1 MAKTR
6 LSAFFSV
13 KPILDGR
20 FTKKMLAIKP
30 SSAVR
35 DSAEARQRNRNRAAM
50 HAGIYPGRSASRNE
64 EIAISFGRKAPLHWG
79 WMGFSAFVEFVAKL
93 AASPQGM
100 GDSQESC

>member
-1 MAKTR
+1 MTKTR
-6 LSAFFSV
+6 LFAFFSI

-20 FTKKMLAIKP
+20 LTKKLLTIKP

-35 DSAEARQRNRNRAAM
+35 NSAKARQRNQNRAAM
-50 HAGIYPGRSASRNE
+50 HAGIHPGRSGAKNA
-64 EIAISFGRKAPLHWG
+64 EIAISFGRKAPLYGG

-100 GDSQESC
+100 GD